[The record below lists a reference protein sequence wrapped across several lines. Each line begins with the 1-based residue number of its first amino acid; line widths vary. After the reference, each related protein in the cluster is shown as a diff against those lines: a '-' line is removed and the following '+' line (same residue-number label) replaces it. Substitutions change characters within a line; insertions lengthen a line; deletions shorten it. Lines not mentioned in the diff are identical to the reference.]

1 MSKDKAKKTRG
12 VAFFAQTYEGDVIPK
27 KTKWIFS
34 IAAAF
39 RDGSYQLISS
49 FLLTFMMYAGVLGTG
64 GADYSQQIVAINII
78 FVVCLIWDGLNDP
91 IMGVIIEKIRFKSGK
106 YKPWILIGG
115 IGNSI
120 VMLCLFLL
128 KPTGWAYVATFGV
141 FYFLWD
147 FVFTMN
153 DCAYWAMVPSMT
165 SEEKERNNITFLV
178 SLFISIGTFAMYGVC
193 SIIPNAANSYYVYG
207 VIAIVSSILF
217 LASQLAIFF
226 FCQEKRID
234 PGQEKV
240 SEQTKLGDMFKM
252 VGKNRQLLIVVLS
265 IFLYYAAASLVVSFG
280 SNYFYLCFGYGGN
293 AGGAIML
300 VFTVMYAIGTVLSQ
314 VLFKPLIKRF
324 SRQTLMTACFFVA
337 LAAYLVLFLIGFPL
351 FGDKPLAYNDAVPS
365 GLLWAFG
372 GTLSLLYI
380 PPIFFFGA
388 QGIFYMILLVD
399 LQNCIEYN
407 EWKYGERKEAVAS
420 SWRPFTA
427 KLSSALQKGL
437 ILVSFLTAGIY
448 DVTQQISDVQNDLAS
463 QVAADPDKEAEFTEQ
478 AMVKVDAIISGV
490 AATPKV
496 VMGIW
501 MVGSCLAFLIA
512 AYCLMR
518 FGFKIDEKTYAQIE
532 SDLKQRRLTDAEAD

>member
-1 MSKDKAKKTRG
+1 
-12 VAFFAQTYEGDVIPK
+12 
-27 KTKWIFS
+27 
-34 IAAAF
+34 
-39 RDGSYQLISS
+39 
-49 FLLTFMMYAGVLGTG
+49 
-64 GADYSQQIVAINII
+64 
-78 FVVCLIWDGLNDP
+78 
-91 IMGVIIEKIRFKSGK
+91 
-106 YKPWILIGG
+106 
-115 IGNSI
+115 
-120 VMLCLFLL
+120 
-128 KPTGWAYVATFGV
+128 
-141 FYFLWD
+141 
-147 FVFTMN
+147 
-153 DCAYWAMVPSMT
+153 
-165 SEEKERNNITFLV
+165 
-178 SLFISIGTFAMYGVC
+178 
-193 SIIPNAANSYYVYG
+193 
-207 VIAIVSSILF
+207 
-217 LASQLAIFF
+217 
-226 FCQEKRID
+226 
-234 PGQEKV
+234 
-240 SEQTKLGDMFKM
+240 
-252 VGKNRQLLIVVLS
+252 
-265 IFLYYAAASLVVSFG
+265 
-280 SNYFYLCFGYGGN
+280 
-293 AGGAIML
+293 
-300 VFTVMYAIGTVLSQ
+300 
-314 VLFKPLIKRF
+314 
-324 SRQTLMTACFFVA
+324 MTACFFVA

>member
-1 MSKDKAKKTRG
+1 MAKDNAKKTRG

-27 KTKWIFS
+27 RTKWIFS

-78 FVVCLIWDGLNDP
+78 FVICLIWDGLNDP

-120 VMLCLFLL
+120 LMLCLFLL
-128 KPTGWAYVATFGV
+128 KPTGWAYVATFAV

-165 SEEKERNNITFLV
+165 SAEKERNNITFLV

-207 VIAIVSSILF
+207 IIAIVSSVLF

-226 FCQEKRID
+226 FCQEKKID
-234 PGQEKV
+234 SNQEKV
-240 SEQTKLGDMFKM
+240 SESTKLADMFRM
-252 VGKNRQLLIVVLS
+252 VGKNRQLLIVVIS

-314 VLFKPLIKRF
+314 VLFKPLINRF
-324 SRQTLMTACFFVA
+324 SRQTLMTACFFIA
-337 LAAYLVLFLIGFPL
+337 LVAYLVLFLIGFPL
-351 FGDKPLAYNDAVPS
+351 FGDKPLAYNDATPS

-407 EWKYGERKEAVAS
+407 EWKFGERKEAVAS

-448 DVTQQISDVQNDLAS
+448 DVTQKISDVQSDLAS

-478 AMVKVDAIISGV
+478 ATIQVDAIINGV

-532 SDLKQRRLTDAEAD
+532 SDLKQRRLTDAEAN

>member
-1 MSKDKAKKTRG
+1 MAKDNAKKTRG

-27 KTKWIFS
+27 RTKWIFS

-78 FVVCLIWDGLNDP
+78 FVICLIWDGLNDP
-91 IMGVIIEKIRFKSGK
+91 IMGVLIEKIRFKSGK

-128 KPTGWAYVATFGV
+128 KPTGWAYVATFAV

-165 SEEKERNNITFLV
+165 SAEKERNNITFLV

-207 VIAIVSSILF
+207 VIAIVSSVLF

-240 SEQTKLGDMFKM
+240 SESTKLGDMFRM
-252 VGKNRQLLIVVLS
+252 VGKNKQLLIVVIS

-314 VLFKPLIKRF
+314 VLFKPLINRF
-324 SRQTLMTACFFVA
+324 SRQTLMTACFFIA
-337 LAAYLVLFLIGFPL
+337 LVAYLVLFLIGFPL
-351 FGDKPLAYNDAVPS
+351 FGDKPLAYNDAAPS

-407 EWKYGERKEAVAS
+407 EWKFGERKEAVAS

-478 AMVKVDAIISGV
+478 ATVQVDAIINGV

-501 MVGSCLAFLIA
+501 MVGSCLLFLVA

-532 SDLKQRRLTDAEAD
+532 SDLKQRHSADVQAD